1 MDETTGAYGAIT
13 VERPGEFR
21 GFAYVI
27 KQLELALRRRLMD
40 ACRESGLTS
49 AQYTALSVLVR
60 RPGLTSSELARRSLV
75 RAQTMAMTI
84 DPMLE
89 TGFVR
94 REPDPAHA
102 RRRLLFLTELG
113 ARKLEEV
120 DPHIAALEEH
130 MVADLDAAERDML
143 AELLRRCRR
152 TFE

>member
-1 MDETTGAYGAIT
+1 
-13 VERPGEFR
+13 
-21 GFAYVI
+21 
-27 KQLELALRRRLMD
+27 
-40 ACRESGLTS
+40 
-49 AQYTALSVLVR
+49 
-60 RPGLTSSELARRSLV
+60 
-75 RAQTMAMTI
+75 MAMTI

>member
-1 MDETTGAYGAIT
+1 MDETMGAHGAIT

-21 GFAYVI
+21 GFSYVI
-27 KQLELALRRRLMD
+27 KQLELALRRRLVD
-40 ACRESGLTS
+40 ACRASGLTS

-60 RPGLTSSELARRSLV
+60 RPGLTSSELARRSFV
-75 RAQTMAMTI
+75 RAQTMAVTL

-89 TGFVR
+89 AGFVR
-94 REPDPAHA
+94 RETDPAHA
-102 RRRLLFLTELG
+102 RRRLLFLTEAG

-130 MVADLDAAERDML
+130 MVADLDDAERDQL
-143 AELLRRCRR
+143 VELLRRCRR